1 MATYKGIKG
10 FKVQSL
16 ASDPTASET
25 VGKVWY
31 NTAGSVLKYSAEGA
45 GAWSSGDDLNSGRA
59 YGVGTGTNTAALFAS
74 GNPGYTTSVE
84 SYNGS
89 TWTELSANLTTGRA
103 NAIGQGT
110 QTACFFVAGDPV
122 PAPAASVTEIWN
134 GTSWTNGNDINT
146 GRYGASSAGTSTAA
160 LAIAGNTY
168 PGPAVNQ
175 VESWDGTSWTET
187 STDLN
192 TARHYLVGF
201 GTTTAAIAAT
211 GNVPGVPYSAICES
225 FNGTSWTEVA
235 DVNSARQN
243 AGSSGIQTAGVLFG
257 GETYPYAI
265 VGTTNTWDG
274 TSWTVSPASLATARY
289 GVQEGAIGTASATLA
304 VGGQPAMTNTEE
316 WNDPVYAVKTV
327 TTS

>member
-1 MATYKGIKG
+1 MATYKGIQG
-10 FKVQSL
+10 YTVQSL
-16 ASDPTASET
+16 ASDPTASEA
-25 VGKVWY
+25 VGQLWY
-31 NTAGSVLKYSAEGA
+31 NSASNVWKISAESA
-45 GAWSSGDDLNSGRA
+45 GAWSSGGNLNTGRS

-74 GNPGYTTSVE
+74 GLPTGTEVE
-84 SYNGS
+84 SYDGS
-89 TWTELSANLTTGRA
+89 AWTELSANLNTGRS
-103 NAIGQGT
+103 NAIGEGT
-110 QTACFFVAGDPV
+110 STASIFAAGDPV
-122 PAPAASVTEIWN
+122 SVVATEIWN

-146 GRYGASSAGTSTAA
+146 GRYGAASAGTSTAA
-160 LAIAGNTY
+160 LAIGGNAQAPT
-168 PGPAVNQ
+168 AVNQ

-211 GNVPGVPYSAICES
+211 GNVPGSPYSDITES
-225 FNGTSWTEVA
+225 FDGSTWTEVN

-243 AGSSGIQTAGVLFG
+243 AGSSGIQTNGILFG

-274 TSWTVSPASLATARY
+274 TSWAASPASMATARY

-304 VGGQPAMTNTEE
+304 VGGQPSMTNTEE
-316 WNDPVYAVKTV
+316 WSDPVYTITTV